1 MIELYTRL
9 WVLCADC
16 TRTYY
21 FALMIPVIFQ
31 KRLADSIPTPEVTYH
46 PAIVPSCCKDIKE
59 MKDVCLECLEFL
71 MEHHQPTCKLIR
83 AGRVQRQRHD
93 DFKKSKK
100 SRKALDF
107 QCYSLRFFFRRSTRL
122 CDEMVKERVLQNWWH

>member
-1 MIELYTRL
+1 
-9 WVLCADC
+9 
-16 TRTYY
+16 
-21 FALMIPVIFQ
+21 MIPVIFQ

-107 QCYSLRFFFRRSTRL
+107 QCYSLRFFSEDQQDFAMRWLR
-122 CDEMVKERVLQNWWH
+122 KEFCKTGDTKHLDYILKFSSISQ